1 MIFQIETI
9 ENLWVL
15 ESDQSSLKYTVP
27 VTETLLAYRLQLY
40 QPHVIF
46 YHPSIDRDRLHDQW
60 FSSMNH
66 KFFLIN
72 LLS

>member
-9 ENLWVL
+9 ENLWLL
-15 ESDQSSLKYTVP
+15 EIDQSSSKYTVP

-46 YHPSIDRDRLHDQW
+46 YHSSIDRVRLHDQW
-60 FSSMNH
+60 FSSINH
-66 KFFLIN
+66 KFF
-72 LLS
+72 